1 MKKKIIMLLA
11 LVFICTCLAACD
23 KNKKDV
29 NKKDSTK
36 SESTKD
42 SSAETD
48 YKVRADREIMDESA
62 TLTVFATSFSE
73 YNNLAEKLSD
83 KDKEVIE
90 LQAEEGME
98 FRKELDSLSWFNAEM
113 AYSDFLEN
121 PWPWV
126 DAVLK
131 YEESNDKYYISFG
144 SGSVIHVIP
153 EEKTKTGKMSES
165 LLKSFSELCSFRTQG
180 LEFDEKGQLTE
191 DSCVQYVRRCLTN
204 YLEYFGDEIDTKGF
218 SKNDNQDEYVV
229 SFHKLDYEGGIDPI
243 TGELLSDDSVRLIVE
258 KPKNWDGYA
267 MFEISRKGAG
277 ILSGTFY
284 EGRPDLYKAKADI
297 TDISYEGR
305 NIDYTLNETDS
316 PDFSDGHFGYY
327 LNYATGCISTIM
339 NLNGYRPEPVGDIIK
354 DAKEYLE
361 KLFPGSA
368 LYSGEWET
376 EEIGV
381 SRIVKF
387 ITNIYGYPLQTASFV
402 YDEENR
408 FTAATLQME
417 LLIYIKDEND
427 LIKLYDAVKLAEEY
441 LKKEYPELND
451 YNATAHPEMMNDSL
465 VWIVRLTSGEKA
477 YTCVLNAV
485 SGDQISLAFEIADE

>member
-1 MKKKIIMLLA
+1 MMKKLTAVSIVLILMLA
-11 LVFICTCLAACD
+11 LFTSCD
-23 KNKKDV
+23 KDKKDSS
-29 NKKDSTK
+29 KKDSTK

-62 TLTVFATSFSE
+62 ILTVFSTSYAE
-73 YNNLAEKLSD
+73 YTDLLDRVND

-90 LQAEEGME
+90 LDADRGTE
-98 FRKELDSLSWFNAEM
+98 FRRELDSISWFNATA
-113 AYSDFLEN
+113 AYSEYLVTS
-121 PWPWV
+121 WPWI
-126 DAVLK
+126 DAVLQ
-131 YEESNDKYYISFG
+131 YEESNDEYYISFG
-144 SGSVIHVIP
+144 SGSVIHVVP

-165 LLKSFSELCSFRTQG
+165 LQKSFSELCSFRTQG

-204 YLEYFGDEIDTKGF
+204 YLKYFGDEIDTKGF

-277 ILSGTFY
+277 LLSGTFY

-305 NIDYTLNETDS
+305 NLNETDS
-316 PDFSDGHFGYY
+316 LGFSDGHFGYY

-451 YNATAHPEMMNDSL
+451 YTATAHPEKMNDSL
-465 VWIVRLTSGEKA
+465 VWIVRLTSGEKV